1 LTSTVPSVTF
11 KSGPTGEGPA
21 QNGAELEMQETKERV
36 QRFIEAFE
44 RVYGRKPKQDDAE
57 GNFKL
62 QVAQDMQMSVGGA
75 RYYLRLAVTHKE
87 EEAT

>member
-1 LTSTVPSVTF
+1 
-11 KSGPTGEGPA
+11 
-21 QNGAELEMQETKERV
+21 MQETRERI

-44 RVYGRKPKQDDAE
+44 RVYGRKPKLDDAE

-75 RYYLRLAVTHKE
+75 RYYLRLAVAHNE